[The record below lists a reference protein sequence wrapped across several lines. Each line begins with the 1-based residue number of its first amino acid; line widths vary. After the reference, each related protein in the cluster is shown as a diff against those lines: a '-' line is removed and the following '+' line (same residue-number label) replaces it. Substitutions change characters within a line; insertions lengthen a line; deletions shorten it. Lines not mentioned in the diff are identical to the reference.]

1 MNHQIVRTSTRSKK
15 ILMTRTYI
23 ESLFS
28 NCPLLDKFNVEINI
42 TCDDEVK
49 HIWTPREDRYPL
61 PRQGWCGE
69 ELREVFPTSCPNV
82 HFEQAPLPPYSYLL
96 HSYIVYS

>member
-1 MNHQIVRTSTRSKK
+1 
-15 ILMTRTYI
+15 MTRTYI

-49 HIWTPREDRYPL
+49 HVWTPREDRRPL

-69 ELREVFPTSCPNV
+69 EQRLGHSNLDALICTLNRTPPN
-82 HFEQAPLPPYSYLL
+82 PLHPGTCHAQLIIP
-96 HSYIVYS
+96 